1 MLEFDFNRFHQKFK
15 KIYYTL
21 FIVVILVLFQLILSD
36 IQINTKTFF
45 YKKLDVID
53 DVYIFSE
60 KKYS

>member
-1 MLEFDFNRFHQKFK
+1 MLEFDFNRFDKKFK